1 MVVVLFA
8 MMIGLS
14 GTDAAAS
21 SNLHYWSAD
30 RDYELCHLDIPIGET
45 RTWRIVARADAVQGI
60 HGAEFRVVGW
70 PAGYIHTVV
79 TPNPDAAIVIGN
91 PLDLGCNI
99 TWVGCEADPTLVLFT
114 IETLNV
120 SDASGA
126 SVSIEQHA
134 FPSDQ
139 QCSVLYHSCSGQA
152 FTSTCVPGSSLLVNQ
167 GSSTPPANP
176 SPTHASTGVA
186 TSSQLAWS
194 TGHPGSECAIGISEH
209 RVYLG
214 TNNDPPLI
222 GIVSPLDNTVFDP
235 GVLLPSATYY
245 WRVEAIDTGFGITG
259 PLWSFTTQ
267 DPVAVAGQKWA
278 RVKQLYR

>member
-99 TWVGCEADPTLVLFT
+99 TWD
-114 IETLNV
+114 
-120 SDASGA
+120 
-126 SVSIEQHA
+126 
-134 FPSDQ
+134 
-139 QCSVLYHSCSGQA
+139 
-152 FTSTCVPGSSLLVNQ
+152 
-167 GSSTPPANP
+167 
-176 SPTHASTGVA
+176 GVF
-186 TSSQLAWS
+186 Q
-194 TGHPGSECAIGISEH
+194 E
-209 RVYLG
+209 
-214 TNNDPPLI
+214 
-222 GIVSPLDNTVFDP
+222 
-235 GVLLPSATYY
+235 
-245 WRVEAIDTGFGITG
+245 
-259 PLWSFTTQ
+259 
-267 DPVAVAGQKWA
+267 
-278 RVKQLYR
+278 